1 MLVELHEEK
10 HSDFPF
16 LTQAKTTLNNTRNLY
31 PVCANK
37 QHLKTFSHPCLCDSV
52 GVTRLLM
59 HTCLQC
65 FQGCYTELSSTHWES
80 PCWFDLV

>member
-1 MLVELHEEK
+1 MATVWKQGQLVYLFRVPAVLVELHEEK

-37 QHLKTFSHPCLCDSV
+37 QHLRHFHILAY
-52 GVTRLLM
+52 VTVL
-59 HTCLQC
+59 
-65 FQGCYTELSSTHWES
+65 GS
-80 PCWFDLV
+80 LVF